1 MVSMQSNEIRR
12 AAVKLRDLRIK
23 ASTAEHL
30 LILALQNG
38 LSRHGAPKDLCLRL
52 GLSQAY
58 LSDIRNGHR
67 GIGDATVKK
76 LCEVE

>member
-1 MVSMQSNEIRR
+1 MIHSQIRTAATRLRKKRFEAVR
-12 AAVKLRDLRIK
+12 AEADLIR
-23 ASTAEHL
+23 
-30 LILALQNG
+30 ALQDG
-38 LSRHGAPKDLCLRL
+38 LKEHGAPKELCQSL

-58 LSDIRNGHR
+58 LSDIRNWKR